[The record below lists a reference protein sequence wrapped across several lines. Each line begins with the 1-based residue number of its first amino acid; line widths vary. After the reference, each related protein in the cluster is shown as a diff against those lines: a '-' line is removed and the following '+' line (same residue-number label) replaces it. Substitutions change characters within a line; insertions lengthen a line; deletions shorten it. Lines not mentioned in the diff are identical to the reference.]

1 MGGES
6 VELLSRELG
15 LPIFTLEQWRQK
27 ADAALD
33 GALQEREADATSI
46 ERDAA
51 MTRIGELSMEVERLA
66 RASRNPALWPA
77 GGRADGQGDLPH
89 RWPALRHP
97 ARLPALGRAAL
108 ELPRRSGE
116 ERRAGGSARTTRA

>member
-1 MGGES
+1 

-15 LPIFTLEQWRQK
+15 LPIFKLEQWRQK

-33 GALQEREADATSI
+33 GARKEREADAASI
-46 ERDAA
+46 ELDAA
-51 MTRIGELSMEVERLA
+51 MTRIGEPAWRTSCSA

-77 GGRADGQGDLPH
+77 GGRADGQGDLPQ

-108 ELPRRSGE
+108 ELLRRSGE